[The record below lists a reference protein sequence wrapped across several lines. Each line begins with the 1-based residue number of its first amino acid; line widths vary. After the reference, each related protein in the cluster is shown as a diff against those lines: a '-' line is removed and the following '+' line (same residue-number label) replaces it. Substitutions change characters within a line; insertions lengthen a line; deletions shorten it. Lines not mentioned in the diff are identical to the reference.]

1 MPVAAL
7 ELTRL
12 TYRHGKVTALYDV
25 SFNVRAG
32 ECVAVLGPSGSGK
45 TALMR
50 IVAGFATASEGLVTH
65 DGMLI
70 DGVPPHRRGFG
81 IVQQPDALFPHLTLA
96 ENVAYPLR
104 LRGVKRRQRGP
115 LVETA
120 LELAHL
126 SQSADLLAEDASA
139 AERQRTMLARAAVF
153 GPRILL
159 LDDPFGMQDE
169 AGRAL
174 MRTSIRRIHL
184 MLGSATLLATSEA
197 SEALA
202 LANRVAVLDRGRLVQ
217 LAPPEELQERPGTAR
232 IASMLDETNLLDG
245 TVTSMEDDIATVK
258 LACGPLA
265 YARSAAS
272 VYPDGSCVLAIDP
285 SRIAVAPVA
294 ASDMGGWALDATL
307 IETQFMGDV
316 FRLRLLLGSGA
327 ELIVRRPTGAGLR
340 GLSPGRKVAVAWQP
354 YHATAFPPERSRE
367 AAAPR
372 HDWLPAS

>member
-12 TYRHGKVTALYDV
+12 TFRHDKITTLHDV
-25 SFNVRAG
+25 SLAVHPR
-32 ECVAVLGPSGSGK
+32 ECVAVLGPAGSGK
-45 TALMR
+45 TTLMR
-50 IVAGFATASEGLVTH
+50 IVSGFATAAEGLVTH
-65 DGMLI
+65 DGLLI
-70 DGVPPHRRGFG
+70 AGAPPHRRGFG
-81 IVQQPDALFPHLTLA
+81 IVQQPDALFGHLTLA

-104 LRGVKRRQRGP
+104 LRGVRRRQRAS
-115 LVETA
+115 LVETV

-126 SQSADLLAEDASA
+126 SQSAGLPAREASP
-139 AERQRTMLARAAVF
+139 AERQRAMLARAAVF

-174 MRTSIRRIHL
+174 MRTAIRRIHF

-202 LANRVAVLDRGRLVQ
+202 LADRVAVLDRGRLVQ
-217 LAPPEELQERPGTAR
+217 LAAPEELQERPGTAR

-245 TVTSMEDDIATVK
+245 AVTAIEDDIATVK

-272 VYPDGSCVLAIDP
+272 IYPDGRCVLAVDP

-340 GLSPGRKVAVAWQP
+340 GLAPGRRVAVAWQP
-354 YHATAFPPERSRE
+354 YHATAFPPERPREPAASRQ
-367 AAAPR
+367 A
-372 HDWLPAS
+372 WLPAG

>member
-1 MPVAAL
+1 
-7 ELTRL
+7 
-12 TYRHGKVTALYDV
+12 
-25 SFNVRAG
+25 
-32 ECVAVLGPSGSGK
+32 
-45 TALMR
+45 
-50 IVAGFATASEGLVTH
+50 
-65 DGMLI
+65 
-70 DGVPPHRRGFG
+70 
-81 IVQQPDALFPHLTLA
+81 
-96 ENVAYPLR
+96 
-104 LRGVKRRQRGP
+104 
-115 LVETA
+115 
-120 LELAHL
+120 
-126 SQSADLLAEDASA
+126 
-139 AERQRTMLARAAVF
+139 MLARAAVF

-217 LAPPEELQERPGTAR
+217 LAPPEEVAGAAGHGADRLDARRDQPAGRHGDLHGGRHRHGEARLRPAG
-232 IASMLDETNLLDG
+232 
-245 TVTSMEDDIATVK
+245 V
-258 LACGPLA
+258 C
-265 YARSAAS
+265 RSATS

-340 GLSPGRKVAVAWQP
+340 GLSPGQQGGSGVAAIP
-354 YHATAFPPERSRE
+354 CDGISARAL
-367 AAAPR
+367 A
-372 HDWLPAS
+372 